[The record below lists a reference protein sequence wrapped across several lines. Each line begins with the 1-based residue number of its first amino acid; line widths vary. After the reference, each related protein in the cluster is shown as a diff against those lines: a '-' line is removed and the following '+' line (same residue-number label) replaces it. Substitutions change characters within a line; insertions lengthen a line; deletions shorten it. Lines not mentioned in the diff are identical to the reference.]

1 MVKHKLFIILIIFM
15 TINRLSAFPF
25 TISPNIT
32 FQVLPVKSE
41 IIKFLWNENYQKDKL
56 ENLRI
61 NDFFLN
67 INLSGLNTGYNL
79 KTEKNKIK
87 NNYVKLNYRLELV
100 SNNNLKFTG
109 EIYKIEIHSGNN
121 VSVINDDISF
131 SEMKQNL
138 YNKNYYSCTTKT
150 SIIEF
155 PLDDP
160 SGYISIL
167 VFLKIDGYQKTIKQK
182 YQIIQKKH
190 LIQLKD

>member
-1 MVKHKLFIILIIFM
+1 
-15 TINRLSAFPF
+15 
-25 TISPNIT
+25 
-32 FQVLPVKSE
+32 
-41 IIKFLWNENYQKDKL
+41 
-56 ENLRI
+56 
-61 NDFFLN
+61 
-67 INLSGLNTGYNL
+67 
-79 KTEKNKIK
+79 
-87 NNYVKLNYRLELV
+87 
-100 SNNNLKFTG
+100 
-109 EIYKIEIHSGNN
+109 
-121 VSVINDDISF
+121 
-131 SEMKQNL
+131 MKQNL